1 MQAIVVSGLI
11 GGVMGR
17 VLASNSVDRGFEF
30 QSDQT
35 EDNNICIYCF
45 CAKHAAVRGL
55 RINTVFME

>member
-1 MQAIVVSGLI
+1 MQALAVSGLI

-17 VLASNSVDRGFEF
+17 VLASNSVDGGFEF

-45 CAKHAAVRGL
+45 CAKHAAVRG
-55 RINTVFME
+55 